1 MLTSRWTKAG
11 VFLLGLGPIGWLV
24 WKGFQ
29 AELTANPIE
38 FLTHE
43 LGDWTLIFLVLTL
56 SVTPAR
62 KLLHAPELIRFRKML
77 GLFAF
82 FYAVLHFSIFFVF
95 DHFFDLAGMW
105 EDIVERKYITIG
117 MLGFVLLIPLAVT
130 STKGWIRRLGGKR
143 WQRLH
148 QAIYIIAIAGVIHFF
163 WLVKSDITRP
173 MRYAIAVGILLA
185 YRILIWLAARQ
196 RRQQP
201 MQTAGKLSPTNG
213 A

>member
-1 MLTSRWTKAG
+1 MLTNRWTKAG
-11 VFLLGLGPIGWLV
+11 VFLLSLGPIGYLV

-43 LGDWTLIFLVLTL
+43 LGDWSLIFLILTL

-82 FYAVLHFSIFFVF
+82 FYATLHFSIFFVF
-95 DHFFDLAGMW
+95 DHFFDFGAMW
-105 EDIVERKYITIG
+105 EDIVERKYITVG

-143 WQRLH
+143 WKRLH
-148 QAIYIIAIAGVIHFF
+148 QAIYITAIAGVIHFF

-173 MRYAIAVGILLA
+173 TRYAVAVGILLA
-185 YRILIWLAARQ
+185 ISFITVSGSPGGLKSAA
-196 RRQQP
+196 
-201 MQTAGKLSPTNG
+201 NG
-213 A
+213 